1 MMKPILIFGSGG
13 HAKVVIDLIRVIGEY
28 YIVGCLSHETGS
40 VEGVPIIGTDA
51 DASRILEGGQTAIA
65 VALGSNKL
73 RLRIGHELVA
83 KGMIAPALIH
93 PKAVVAATTTVGS
106 GTVIMAGAVVNP
118 AARIGNF
125 VIINTLA
132 GIDHDCVLGD
142 GAHIAPNTALAGNVS
157 VGTRAFMG
165 VSSCA
170 IPGVMIGDDAVI
182 GAGSVVVSNIQARAV
197 AVGVPA
203 RSRERS

>member
-1 MMKPILIFGSGG
+1 MKPILVFGSGG
-13 HAKVVIDLIRVIGEY
+13 HAKVVIDLIRAIGEY
-28 YIVGCLSHETGS
+28 HIVGCLSFETGS

-51 DASRILEGGQTAIA
+51 DAPLILKDGQTAIA

-73 RLRIGHELVA
+73 RLRIGRELVA
-83 KGMIAPALIH
+83 KGVIAPALIH
-93 PKAVVAATTTVGS
+93 PKAVVAATAMVGS

-118 AARIGNF
+118 AARIGDF
-125 VIINTLA
+125 VIVNTLA

-142 GAHIAPNTALAGNVS
+142 GAHVAPNTALAGNVS

-170 IPGVMIGDDAVI
+170 IPGVTIGDDAVI
-182 GAGSVVVSNIQARAV
+182 GAGGVVVSNIQAGAV

-203 RSRERS
+203 RPQERP